1 MATKRFASINSR
13 QRGLSLVEVMISIA
27 LGLFLLAGLT
37 YLYLGSKTSYG
48 TQTAVSKVQ
57 ETLRFAFEYLSY
69 DLRMAGY
76 NGCINIREAA
86 PQVVANAPVPKTG
99 LGNSLRGYPNG
110 VGWTKPSAWPARVV
124 GTDVIE
130 ISYVSNDCGSN
141 LVSPYSN
148 GSQLFISSNNCGL
161 VDNQVLIVS
170 DCKRSDVFRGT
181 FSSSSGKVNV
191 AHGSAQN
198 TQPAGSTCAGGS
210 GKLVT
215 ECTTAG
221 NYQGDAFLASLNGLV
236 FYIGINPNGIPALY
250 RGVSDGTSLPEE
262 LTEGVYEMKFNY
274 GLDTAVDSIF
284 MADSYS
290 ATPADWTQVV
300 SVEVTLAA
308 RSTEDGAVPNSQ
320 SYTYNGAS
328 VTDRRYRQTLATLVG
343 LRNLVQ

>member
-1 MATKRFASINSR
+1 MAKRIASIQIR
-13 QRGLSLVEVMISIA
+13 QQGLSLVEVMISIA

-57 ETLRFAFEYLSY
+57 ETLRFAFEFISY

-76 NGCINIREAA
+76 SGCINIRDAA
-86 PQVVANAPVPKTG
+86 PQVVANAPVPKVG

-110 VGWTKPSAWPARVV
+110 VGWTKPSAWPTRVV

-130 ISYVSNDCGSN
+130 VSYVSSDCGSN
-141 LVSPYSN
+141 LTPPFSN
-148 GSQLFISSNNCGL
+148 GSQLFIASNNCGL
-161 VDNQVLIVS
+161 VDNQVLIVT
-170 DCKRSDVFRGT
+170 DCKRADVFRGT

-198 TQPAGSTCAGGS
+198 TQPAGSTCPGGS

-221 NYQGDAFLASLNGLV
+221 NYQGDAFLASLSGWV

-262 LTEGVYEMKFNY
+262 LTEGVYGMTFQY
-274 GLDTAVDSIF
+274 GLDTVVDSIF

-290 ATPADWTQVV
+290 ATPTDWTQVV

-308 RSTEDGAVPNSQ
+308 RSSEDGAVPNSQ
-320 SYTYNGAS
+320 TYTYNGAS
-328 VTDRRYRQTLATLVG
+328 VTDKRYRQTLATLIG

>member
-1 MATKRFASINSR
+1 MANKNCSIVVR
-13 QRGLSLVEVMISIA
+13 QQGVTLVEVMIGIA
-27 LGLFLLAGLT
+27 LGLFLLAGLS
-37 YLYLGSKTSYG
+37 YLYVGSKVSYG
-48 TQTAVSKVQ
+48 TQNAVAKVQ

-76 NGCINIREAA
+76 SGCINIREAA
-86 PQVVANAPVPKTG
+86 PQVVANAPVPKVG
-99 LGNSLRGYPNG
+99 LGNSLRGYANG
-110 VGWTKPSAWPARVV
+110 SGWTKPAAWPTRVA

-141 LVSPYSN
+141 LVAPFSN

-161 VDNQVLIVS
+161 VDNQVVIVT
-170 DCKRSDVFRGT
+170 DCKRADVFRPT

-198 TQPAGSTCAGGS
+198 TQPAGSTCPPGS

-221 NYQGDAFLASLNGLV
+221 NYQGDAFLAALNGWV
-236 FYIGINPNGIPALY
+236 FYIGINPNGIPSLY
-250 RGVSDGTSLPEE
+250 RGVSDGSSAPEE
-262 LTEGVYEMKFNY
+262 LAEGVYSMTFQY
-274 GLDTAVDSIF
+274 GLDTAVDSVF
-284 MADSYS
+284 KADSYS
-290 ATPADWTQVV
+290 ATPSDWTQVI

-308 RSTEDGAVPNSQ
+308 RSTDDSVVPNGQ
-320 SYTYNGAS
+320 TYTYNGAS
-328 VTDRRYRQTLATLVG
+328 VTDRRYRQTLATLIG

>member
-1 MATKRFASINSR
+1 MAMRFSATSTR
-13 QRGLSLVEVMISIA
+13 QRGISLVEVMISIA

-37 YLYLGSKTSYG
+37 YLYLGSKASYG
-48 TQTAVSKVQ
+48 TQNAVSKVQ

-76 NGCINIREAA
+76 SGCINIRDAA
-86 PQVVANAPVPKTG
+86 PQVVAIAPVPMVG
-99 LGNSLRGYPNG
+99 LGNSLRGYANG
-110 VGWTKPSAWPARVV
+110 SGWTKPSTWPARVV

-141 LVSPYSN
+141 LVAPFSN

-161 VDNQVLIVS
+161 VDDQVVIVT
-170 DCKRSDVFRGT
+170 DCKRADVFRGT

-191 AHGSAQN
+191 AHGSAKN
-198 TQPAGSTCAGGS
+198 TQPAGSTCPGGS

-221 NYQGDAFLASLNGLV
+221 NYQGDAFLASLSGWV

-250 RGVSDGTSLPEE
+250 RGASDGSSAPEE
-262 LTEGVYEMKFNY
+262 LADGVYGMTFRY
-274 GLDTAVDSIF
+274 GLDTVVDSIF
-284 MADSYS
+284 IADSYS
-290 ATPADWTQVV
+290 ASPSDWTQVV

-308 RSTEDGAVPNSQ
+308 RSTDDGAVPNAQ
-320 SYTYNGAS
+320 TYVYNGAS
-328 VTDRRYRQTLATLVG
+328 VTDKRYRQTLATLIG